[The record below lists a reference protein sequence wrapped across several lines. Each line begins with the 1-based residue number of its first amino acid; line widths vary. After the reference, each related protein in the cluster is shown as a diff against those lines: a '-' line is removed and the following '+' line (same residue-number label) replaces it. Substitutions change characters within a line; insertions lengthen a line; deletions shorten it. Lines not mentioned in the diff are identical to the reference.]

1 MILRSQKLCEHG
13 GKKEKYGIGLI
24 VNISLQVSEL
34 LVKMDHDAWFY
45 QTHLVPRKP
54 NDYQVVG
61 AFLHLQNLV
70 YEIFSYKSGSVWHQP
85 HAHQKHFPE

>member
-45 QTHLVPRKP
+45 QTHLVPRKS
-54 NDYQVVG
+54 NHSQAEE
-61 AFLHLQNLV
+61 AFQYLQSLV
-70 YEIFSYKSGSVWHQP
+70 CETFSYKNGSVWHQS
-85 HAHQKHFPE
+85 HAHQKHSPE